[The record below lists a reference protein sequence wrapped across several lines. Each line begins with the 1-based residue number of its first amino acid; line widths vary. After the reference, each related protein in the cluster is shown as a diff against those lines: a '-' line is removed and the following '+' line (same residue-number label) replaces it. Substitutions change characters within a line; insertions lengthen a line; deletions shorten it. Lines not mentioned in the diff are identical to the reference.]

1 MIGRGWLYLGLVVLL
16 LGSTGC
22 IAATVKNNRF
32 GTDRE
37 VVAVD
42 GQVYIVDK
50 ANGNVMKVDVATAGP
65 FVATEEPE

>member
-1 MIGRGWLYLGLVVLL
+1 MKRGWLNIVLVALL

-37 VVAVD
+37 VVAV
-42 GQVYIVDK
+42 GNQVYIVDK
-50 ANGNVMKVDVATAGP
+50 ANGNVMKVDLATAGP
-65 FVATEEPE
+65 FAPLVEDE